1 MSIPPR
7 HRIIPSRHTY
17 FQSLSW
23 ELVRL
28 AFKTIHCVY
37 ASLRERKLPP
47 LPLQPR
53 RSWLFWKHVVRG
65 WGPTTE
71 HDTPAPACLGH
82 GLLRS
87 THTGAQAAAK
97 QSRHQERPFRS
108 HLVVPAKC
116 KQNTSPETHLTVG
129 REPLSSSVH
138 TGSIYWGPAGCRTR
152 LQAQLCALAPGKTA
166 GSGLFQ
172 GHERQEGR

>member
-1 MSIPPR
+1 MGRSRGRARDDGYQRVRGQNQSTGGPGGDATSRKFPE
-7 HRIIPSRHTY
+7 HCWAHPS
-17 FQSLSW
+17 L
-23 ELVRL
+23 L
-28 AFKTIHCVY
+28 KGD
-37 ASLRERKLPP
+37 
-47 LPLQPR
+47 
-53 RSWLFWKHVVRG
+53 VVRG

-71 HDTPAPACLGH
+71 HDTPPPACLGH